1 MRHPRIAQPP
11 SLHCLWA
18 RKVVA
23 QEPVR
28 QLSWGPAFVAQALA
42 PLRLRLV
49 RAGSAVAWEQWLLA

>member
-1 MRHPRIAQPP
+1 MRHPRIAQPLE
-11 SLHCLWA
+11 LHCLWA

-23 QEPVR
+23 LEPVR
-28 QLSWGPAFVAQALA
+28 QLSWESAFVAQELA